1 MTVRECQKALTAFDM
16 HCHIFSLD
24 ILRVVSKITRVLEV
38 ECGFFDLA
46 TGGVMRRAPKSE
58 LMTTLETC
66 QYLKITQ
73 RTLYRY
79 LQSRQIPAFK
89 LGKEWRFVRSDLE
102 QWIRDRTRT
111 AVNS

>member
-1 MTVRECQKALTAFDM
+1 MTSRTLKT
-16 HCHIFSLD
+16 
-24 ILRVVSKITRVLEV
+24 
-38 ECGFFDLA
+38 
-46 TGGVMRRAPKSE
+46 E
-58 LMTTLETC
+58 LMTATETC
-66 QYLKITQ
+66 RYLKITQ

-79 LQSRQIPAFK
+79 LRSRQIPAFK

>member
-1 MTVRECQKALTAFDM
+1 MNRD
-16 HCHIFSLD
+16 
-24 ILRVVSKITRVLEV
+24 
-38 ECGFFDLA
+38 
-46 TGGVMRRAPKSE
+46 PKTE
-58 LMTTLETC
+58 LMTATETC
-66 QYLKITQ
+66 RYLKITP

-79 LQSRQIPAFK
+79 LRSRQIPAFK

>member
-1 MTVRECQKALTAFDM
+1 M
-16 HCHIFSLD
+16 
-24 ILRVVSKITRVLEV
+24 
-38 ECGFFDLA
+38 DLA
-46 TGGVMRRAPKSE
+46 TGGVMSRSPNSE
-58 LMTTLETC
+58 LMTATETC

-79 LQSRQIPAFK
+79 LQSRQITAFM

>member
-1 MTVRECQKALTAFDM
+1 
-16 HCHIFSLD
+16 
-24 ILRVVSKITRVLEV
+24 
-38 ECGFFDLA
+38 
-46 TGGVMRRAPKSE
+46 MRRTTKTE
-58 LMTTLETC
+58 LMTATETC
-66 QYLKITQ
+66 RYLKITQ

>member
-1 MTVRECQKALTAFDM
+1 MTVRECQRALTAFDM

-24 ILRVVSKITRVLEV
+24 ILRVASRITRVLEA
-38 ECGFFDLA
+38 ECGFFDL
-46 TGGVMRRAPKSE
+46 TIGGVMSRAPKSE

-66 QYLKITQ
+66 QFLKITQ